1 MKISTSNTKPNI
13 FIVEKNIFLS
23 KKRNISIIN
32 KPLINNASSQNE
44 ILMKTDSFSND
55 KNNINESNTNTNTN
69 SNENKMINTQIIK
82 KGKWSEDEDNLLMK
96 YVKKFGEG
104 KWNKIGCYLI
114 GRTRKQIRQ
123 RYISN
128 LKNKKRPEEK
138 NQNISCESYTSSEDE
153 EDDKKD
159 EMSNIEEK
167 IIFKWS
173 DELDKILLKEYFLN
187 KKSWVKISSKIPG
200 SSENSVKNR
209 FYSLLRQKVNKIK
222 KEYKFKHMNKSISR
236 KNEKND
242 KNNLFFLIKKEIYGN
257 NNIHN
262 IEDTKEM
269 LFNNTY
275 FESDF
280 FSNRS
285 KKKNYSVQILLE
297 FLPELLEDKGID
309 IYEILQELNERKNK
323 AATQIFIV
331 IEKHFDCCSKDSEN
345 NDDINSISTDIEFN
359 LKNEQSE
366 KLGIVIKNMKLKI
379 MYKYFHRFRYN
390 TLGI

>member
-1 MKISTSNTKPNI
+1 MQISTSNIKTNI
-13 FIVEKNIFLS
+13 FIVEKNFFLS
-23 KKRNISIIN
+23 KKRNISLIN
-32 KPLINNASSQNE
+32 KPLLPNAISPSE
-44 ILMKTDSFSND
+44 KVMETDLFIND
-55 KNNINESNTNTNTN
+55 KNNIIESNTN
-69 SNENKMINTQIIK
+69 SNDNKTINTPIIK
-82 KGKWSEDEDNLLMK
+82 KGKWSEEEDYLLMK

-104 KWNKIGCYLI
+104 NWNKIGNYLI

-128 LKNKKRPEEK
+128 IKIKKKSEEK
-138 NQNISCESYTSSEDE
+138 NQDISCESYSSSEE
-153 EDDKKD
+153 ESDNKR
-159 EMSNIEEK
+159 EEVKNYESK
-167 IIFKWS
+167 IIFKWD

-187 KKSWVKISSKIPG
+187 KKSWVKISEKIPG

-222 KEYKFKHMNKSISR
+222 KDYKFKYSNKSISR
-236 KNEKND
+236 KSENNEKN
-242 KNNLFFLIKKEIYGN
+242 NLIFLIQKEIYGN

-269 LFNNTY
+269 LFNNTC
-275 FESDF
+275 FESDY
-280 FSNRS
+280 FSNKS
-285 KKKNYSVQILLE
+285 KKKNYSVEILLE
-297 FLPELLEDKGID
+297 FLPELLEEKGID
-309 IYEILQELNERKNK
+309 IYEIIQELNERKNK
-323 AATQIFIV
+323 AAQQIFIV
-331 IEKHFDCCSKDSEN
+331 IEKHFDCFKDSDN
-345 NDDINSISTDIEFN
+345 NDDYNSISTDIEFN